1 MNNRYQSSLLTIGHI
16 CTDINQGALPA
27 MLPFLIISYDL
38 SYAGAASLVLA
49 SNIVS
54 SVIQPLF
61 GYFGDKAN
69 CPWFMALGVLLAG
82 AGMTMMGL
90 VDSYWLLFFCAMVTG
105 IGVALF
111 HPEGGRMANVVA
123 GQNKGAGIS
132 NFAVGGNIGF
142 AVGPLI
148 VASVMPFW
156 GIRGSVVMAIPAVIV
171 ATLLLRQNGNY
182 KHLCVVE
189 AERKRSNGESLMTDD
204 WGGFLRVT
212 ALNFARSIVG
222 SGLIVFI
229 PLYWAHV
236 LMQPEGISSLILTL
250 YAGSGAVATLFGGRL
265 ADRFGF
271 KKMIVACLV
280 VFAPALALFVMTSNV
295 YLAAVL
301 IVLVSLSASASYSS
315 IIALSQQ
322 YLPNR
327 VGLASGIS
335 MGVVVSVGGITSPII
350 GSIGDSYG
358 LTASMAILAA
368 VAFIALVLGVILLI
382 VKDKPRL
389 SPVLE
394 NPQLAGEAVSP
405 SSVASALSE
414 SHTTKGASVEAHPA
428 KILAIETKE
437 H

>member
-1 MNNRYQSSLLTIGHI
+1 MNNRYQSSLLTLGHI

-38 SYAGAASLVLA
+38 SYASAASLVLA
-49 SNIVS
+49 SNIIS

-90 VDSYWLLFFCAMVTG
+90 VDSYWLLFLCAMITG
-105 IGVALF
+105 VGVALF

-123 GQNKGAGIS
+123 GQHKGAGIS

-148 VASVMPFW
+148 IASVMPIW

-171 ATLLLRQNGNY
+171 AILLLRQNGTF

-189 AERKRSNGESLMTDD
+189 AERKKSNGESLLTDD

-212 ALNFARSIVG
+212 ALNFARSIVV

-250 YAGSGAVATLFGGRL
+250 YAGSGAIATLFGGRI
-265 ADRFGF
+265 ADRVGF
-271 KKMIVACLV
+271 KKMIVTCLA
-280 VFAPALALFVMTSNV
+280 VFTPALALFVITSNV
-295 YLAAVL
+295 FLAALL
-301 IVLVSLSASASYSS
+301 IVIVSLSASASYSS

-350 GSIGDSYG
+350 GAVGDSYG
-358 LTASMAILAA
+358 LTASMAVLAA
-368 VAFIALVLGVILLI
+368 VAFIALIFGVILFL

-389 SPVLE
+389 LSAAE
-394 NPQLAGEAVSP
+394 NQQPENEAIYP
-405 SSVASALSE
+405 ASIACASSE
-414 SHTTKGASVEAHPA
+414 SPTMKGASSEVHPA
-428 KILAIETKE
+428 KVLATETE
-437 H
+437 EN